1 VPYKYRS
8 RKIEQ
13 IMFRNLADRP
23 LLYTLRIK
31 RANGTEFSSEQTFEP
46 RISPNLSAANDPVFW
61 RKLRELSDPEVT
73 FELVSSEREK
83 PYYTELVDMNDLR
96 CIGDN
101 LTLLKFADKSIM
113 ILMVP

>member
-1 VPYKYRS
+1 MIVPYKYRS

-46 RISPNLSAANDPVFW
+46 RIVSPHLVTNGCSRLICRQRMTLSFGVNC
-61 RKLRELSDPEVT
+61 
-73 FELVSSEREK
+73 VS
-83 PYYTELVDMNDLR
+83 
-96 CIGDN
+96 
-101 LTLLKFADKSIM
+101 
-113 ILMVP
+113 